1 VAPTVRSETAV
12 GFSATGASVFAAEHT
27 ARTGKASSHPH
38 LRAMRAPSN
47 MYDIGIYSFPFEIF
61 RVGTSFVAC
70 REIKKATRG
79 TDDQSDSL
87 AARLAWR

>member
-1 VAPTVRSETAV
+1 
-12 GFSATGASVFAAEHT
+12 
-27 ARTGKASSHPH
+27 
-38 LRAMRAPSN
+38 MRAPSN